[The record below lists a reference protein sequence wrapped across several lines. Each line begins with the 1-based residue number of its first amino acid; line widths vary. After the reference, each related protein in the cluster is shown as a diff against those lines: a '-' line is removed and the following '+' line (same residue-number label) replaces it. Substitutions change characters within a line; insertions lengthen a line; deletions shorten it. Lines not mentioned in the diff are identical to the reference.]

1 MKAIGEHWK
10 QLLKSNAFF
19 EKESLPFDKV
29 YQKTSIPIDKQKEI
43 FYQLVV
49 ERTEKNGKITQQC

>member
-10 QLLKSNAFF
+10 QLLKSNAFI
-19 EKESLPFDKV
+19 EKENLPFDKV

-43 FYQLVV
+43 FYQLVA
-49 ERTEKNGKITQQC
+49 ERTEKNGKITQ

>member
-10 QLLKSNAFF
+10 QLLKSSAFF

-43 FYQLVV
+43 FYQLVA
-49 ERTEKNGKITQQC
+49 ERTEKNGKITQ

>member
-19 EKESLPFDKV
+19 EKENLPFDKV

-43 FYQLVV
+43 FYQLVA
-49 ERTEKNGKITQQC
+49 ERTEKNGKITQ